1 MSKVQVRFNR
11 LTSTEVHSSRLHHL
25 HRVKLFSAAL
35 CHITQGSKV
44 IVQDEK
50 RLVATSRS
58 LIILPA
64 NTALE
69 IINQPE
75 NGFFN
80 SDLLFLSPEVLSR
93 FKQQYLHS
101 VTPGQLTSLCAPL
114 SADLSFLWSA
124 VLNAVRTDLSASVQE
139 HLVMGLL
146 RVLHQEGLA
155 GPLLIEPRFNLTEQ
169 VRQLIL
175 FAPASQWSVEDVA
188 GQLSLGASTLRR
200 RLQNEGQNFRQIVEE
215 VRMACALSLLQSTRL
230 PVADVALKCGYLSG
244 SRFTARFQNHYG
256 CLPKNIR

>member
-35 CHITQGSKV
+35 CHVTQGSKV
-44 IVQDEK
+44 IVQDEN

-75 NGFFN
+75 NGSFN
-80 SDLLFLSPEVLSR
+80 SDLLLLSPELLSR
-93 FKQQYLHS
+93 FKQQYLSS
-101 VTPGQLTSLCAPL
+101 VTPGQLTSLCAPF
-114 SADLSFLWSA
+114 SSDLSYLWSA
-124 VLNAVRTDLSASVQE
+124 VLNAVRNDLSASVQE

-146 RVLHQEGLA
+146 LVLHQEGLA

-175 FAPASQWSVEDVA
+175 FAPATQWSVDDVA
-188 GQLSLGASTLRR
+188 SQLSLGASTLRR

-215 VRMACALSLLQSTRL
+215 VRMTCALSLLQSTRL
-230 PVADVALKCGYLSG
+230 PVAEIALKCGYLSG
-244 SRFTARFQNHYG
+244 SRFTARFHNHYG

>member
-1 MSKVQVRFNR
+1 MQANAVSKVQVRFNR

-114 SADLSFLWSA
+114 SADLSFF
-124 VLNAVRTDLSASVQE
+124 
-139 HLVMGLL
+139 GL
-146 RVLHQEGLA
+146 R
-155 GPLLIEPRFNLTEQ
+155 
-169 VRQLIL
+169 
-175 FAPASQWSVEDVA
+175 
-188 GQLSLGASTLRR
+188 
-200 RLQNEGQNFRQIVEE
+200 
-215 VRMACALSLLQSTRL
+215 C
-230 PVADVALKCGYLSG
+230 
-244 SRFTARFQNHYG
+244 
-256 CLPKNIR
+256 